1 MKEGAAAFI
10 HNCAALTYCD
20 SEGSSTDTITM
31 KTAAYRDFLF
41 LQPRVKN
48 LVAIVVINGPLSY

>member
-10 HNCAALTYCD
+10 TVQPSHCD

-31 KTAAYRDFLF
+31 KTAAYTLFLF

-48 LVAIVVINGPLSY
+48 LVAIVLKFE